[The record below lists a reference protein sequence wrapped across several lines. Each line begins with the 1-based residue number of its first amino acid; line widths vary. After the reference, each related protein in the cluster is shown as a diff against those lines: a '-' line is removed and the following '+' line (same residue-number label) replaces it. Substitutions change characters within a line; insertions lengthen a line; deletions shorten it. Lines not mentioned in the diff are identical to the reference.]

1 MHSQRI
7 LALSLALL
15 AACSGP
21 QAEPTSD
28 SNATTETTEAA
39 SSSTAM
45 PTTGGDTE
53 SDTGAS
59 CDGPDGCYACEPG
72 EPAQV
77 LNHCTAAACQPFPN
91 TSQRLPLLKSDG
103 TLPPVP

>member
-1 MHSQRI
+1 MQQI
-7 LALSLALL
+7 IALSLALL

-28 SNATTETTEAA
+28 SNATTGTTEAA
-39 SSSTAM
+39 STSTAM
-45 PTTGGDTE
+45 PTTGGDT
-53 SDTGAS
+53 DAS
-59 CDGPDGCYACEPG
+59 CDGPEGCYACEPG

-77 LNHCTAAACQPFPN
+77 LNHCTDAACQPFPN
-91 TSQRLPLLKSDG
+91 TSQRLPLLRMDG